1 MKNNPIVS
9 GTSVIADNTGSSI
22 NSIVEEDEA
31 AMVLLQPFS
40 TLDEPI
46 RETILRDVRAVLD
59 KLRVVVLPLDTSALK
74 KRFGRFYSNISEE
87 EDEEELSS
95 TEQIILYKLRD
106 WDLWGPLLVCLALSI
121 LLSMKA
127 NNNPK
132 EASAVFA
139 TVFVMV
145 WLGAAIVTINAKL
158 LGGVIS
164 FFQCVC
170 VLGYCIFP
178 MVVASLLIT
187 IFRIFLG
194 NIPLLNLVWVV
205 LAFLWCTRASTIF
218 IGQFIQR
225 SRRELAVFPV
235 FFFYSFLGWMVL
247 EL

>member
-1 MKNNPIVS
+1 MKNTVGS
-9 GTSVIADNTGSSI
+9 GTSANAANTESSI
-22 NSIVEEDEA
+22 NSTIEEDEA
-31 AMVLLQPFS
+31 AMILLQPYS

-59 KLRVVVLPLDTSALK
+59 KLRVVVLPLDANALK
-74 KRFGRFYSNISEE
+74 KRFGKFYSNISEE
-87 EDEEELSS
+87 EEDEEVSS

-139 TVFVMV
+139 TVFVTV

-158 LGGVIS
+158 LGGMIS

-178 MVVASLLIT
+178 MVVASFFIT
-187 IFRIFLG
+187 IFRILLG

>member
-1 MKNNPIVS
+1 
-9 GTSVIADNTGSSI
+9 
-22 NSIVEEDEA
+22 
-31 AMVLLQPFS
+31 MVLLQPFS

>member
-1 MKNNPIVS
+1 
-9 GTSVIADNTGSSI
+9 
-22 NSIVEEDEA
+22 
-31 AMVLLQPFS
+31 
-40 TLDEPI
+40 
-46 RETILRDVRAVLD
+46 
-59 KLRVVVLPLDTSALK
+59 
-74 KRFGRFYSNISEE
+74 
-87 EDEEELSS
+87 
-95 TEQIILYKLRD
+95 
-106 WDLWGPLLVCLALSI
+106 
-121 LLSMKA
+121 MKA

-205 LAFLWCTRASTIF
+205 LAF